1 MTKHNGKSLCALLL
15 AVLLT
20 LNLCACG
27 GQSQQSPAPTGETVT
42 DGAGRTLALP
52 EDPAEEKIA
61 SVYGT
66 AVPFLVALGLS
77 EQVVAVNAKSSF
89 WTDAVPALDEAGTVG
104 RGVVD
109 LEALAASG
117 ATVLVHRANDSE
129 TVEAVERLGIDVV
142 CISGEDLEGI
152 YQTLRLLGTYFGREE
167 RAEEVIAWMEG
178 KFETIDE
185 IVAGIPQEER
195 VTALVMGSEPGRIAG
210 GDMLQS
216 WMIEKAG
223 GISVSAQ
230 VTNDS
235 NWMNVG
241 VETVFSW
248 DPQYLFCTSSAALD
262 YTPEEL
268 LTDPAWSALAA
279 VKDGRVYQIPA
290 RIDTWDMPGVA
301 SVLGAF
307 WMLHTMYPDA
317 LSTQELE
324 AEIQD
329 YYTFLFGR
337 TFDADYLGYTLT

>member
-1 MTKHNGKSLCALLL
+1 MIKYNGKSLCALLL
-15 AVLLT
+15 AVLLA
-20 LNLCACG
+20 LNLWACG
-27 GQSQQSPAPTGETVT
+27 GQSPQSSAPAGETVT

-52 EDPAEEKIA
+52 ANPAAEKIA

-77 EQVVAVNAKSSF
+77 EQVVAVNVKSSF

-117 ATVLVHRANDSE
+117 ATVLVHRANDRE

-142 CISGEDLEGI
+142 CISGEDPEGI
-152 YQTLRLLGTYFGREE
+152 YQTLRLLGTYFGRED
-167 RAEEVIAWMEG
+167 RAEEVISWMEG
-178 KFETIDE
+178 KFECIDE

-241 VETVFSW
+241 VEMVFSW

-279 VKDGRVYQIPA
+279 VKAGRVYQIPA

-301 SVLGAF
+301 SVLGTF

-317 LSTQELE
+317 FSTQELE
-324 AEIQD
+324 GEIRD

>member
-1 MTKHNGKSLCALLL
+1 
-15 AVLLT
+15 
-20 LNLCACG
+20 
-27 GQSQQSPAPTGETVT
+27 
-42 DGAGRTLALP
+42 
-52 EDPAEEKIA
+52 
-61 SVYGT
+61 
-66 AVPFLVALGLS
+66 
-77 EQVVAVNAKSSF
+77 
-89 WTDAVPALDEAGTVG
+89 
-104 RGVVD
+104 
-109 LEALAASG
+109 
-117 ATVLVHRANDSE
+117 
-129 TVEAVERLGIDVV
+129 
-142 CISGEDLEGI
+142 
-152 YQTLRLLGTYFGREE
+152 
-167 RAEEVIAWMEG
+167 MEG
-178 KFETIDE
+178 KFEIIDE

-241 VETVFSW
+241 VETIFSW
-248 DPQYLFCTSSAALD
+248 DPKYLFCTSSAALD
-262 YTPEEL
+262 YRPEEL

-279 VKDGRVYQIPA
+279 VEDGRVYQIPA

-301 SVLGAF
+301 SVLGTF